1 MAKLAGSGV
10 VAEGEAHGL
19 QKIDEYFNRKNLS
32 YLKPLK
38 TNANS
43 EEDTDSKT
51 DVTETFGYRVDDGE
65 NVFRPAKSNGNDEEV
80 GEKEDEVSN
89 TEAGK
94 ENIEDVSHLSNKK

>member
-1 MAKLAGSGV
+1 MNILN
-10 VAEGEAHGL
+10 
-19 QKIDEYFNRKNLS
+19 YFNRKNLS

-51 DVTETFGYRVDDGE
+51 DVTETLSYRVDDGE
-65 NVFRPAKSNGNDEEV
+65 NVFLPAKSNGNDKEV

-89 TEAGK
+89 TETGK
-94 ENIEDVSHLSNKK
+94 EKIEDVSHLSNNK